1 MRKKN
6 KAILYLLVLSSFL
19 FSVSGQ
25 ESQDIKQKRESDSV
39 KAVKYLR
46 SAGDFI
52 AGNETDSARANI
64 SKSLDLASE
73 NGFLSIQAAD
83 FEFLGTYFDQQSD
96 WDEALR
102 NYLRASAAYT
112 KSNDNQNEAR
122 ILRLIAGKYY
132 KAGVYNKSVAYS
144 EQEFVLYS
152 EQESRMRASSA
163 ESAGKSYFFLPD
175 DSLSLKWYSAASH
188 YYLRDSDS
196 SGYLRCTE
204 KMGML
209 CTRSEKFDQAIEEYG
224 ILSSVYIGR
233 KDFKNLATT
242 SNQIGFLKFRKGDVD
257 SALVNFL
264 KAINYSEKSGKD
276 DFFLTDAWSNVA
288 ICYQNLGNQ
297 TEMLTSFRKALEHAK
312 DSRRTEEVARI
323 DRIIATIYFNKGDN
337 YHAEVYCLE
346 CIESAKKS
354 GNLDVLQLC
363 YKDYSAVLESGND
376 FVKALE
382 YYEKH
387 LNLRDS
393 LNYAN
398 RNSENER
405 NSRIAAMEA
414 SEQRIKSELSAEEI
428 QGLQLKNL
436 QTEAKRKEKELLLLQ
451 NQQELSRSENDRLN
465 QSLILVQERLELN
478 KRAQNIK
485 SLKLQQA
492 NDSLSLIQK
501 DESAKALVT
510 ENQLLAKDKQQK
522 ELEIKQQKLAK
533 RFAFGIGSL
542 MLLIAATILYG
553 LISTRKK
560 NQKLAES
567 KQQIEMINSDLE
579 IKNAEIL
586 KQKDIIEQKNQSI
599 TDSIQYASRIQ
610 TAVLP
615 PVSFLSDW
623 GIDNFILYKP
633 KDIVSGDFYWGV
645 EKNEKIILAA
655 GDCTGHGV
663 PGAFMS
669 MLGHAFLDEIISTK
683 EPENAADILNLLRD
697 EIISALKQKG
707 TTGEAHDGMDISLV
721 ILDLKAGKLDYS
733 GANNPL
739 YLIRDGNMM
748 QFKADRMPIGIHV
761 TTITPFTNQSVEIKK
776 DDYLYLFSDGYADQ
790 FGGPNGKKY
799 MYKPFQDLLLKHH
812 EKPMEL
818 QKEILD
824 NTFGKWKNEREQVD
838 DVLVIGLHI

>member
-1 MRKKN
+1 M
-6 KAILYLLVLSSFL
+6 
-19 FSVSGQ
+19 
-25 ESQDIKQKRESDSV
+25 
-39 KAVKYLR
+39 
-46 SAGDFI
+46 
-52 AGNETDSARANI
+52 AGNKTDSALDNI
-64 SKSLDLASE
+64 SKSISLASE
-73 NGFLSIQAAD
+73 NGLMNIQAKG
-83 FEFLGTYFDQQSD
+83 FEFLGSYYDQQSD

-112 KSNDNQNEAR
+112 KSFDNQNEAR

-132 KAGVYNKSVAYS
+132 KAGVYNKSAAYS
-144 EQEFVLYS
+144 EQEFILYG
-152 EQESRMRASSA
+152 EQESKMLASAA
-163 ESAGKSYFFLPD
+163 ESTGKSYFFLPD
-175 DSLSLKWYSAASH
+175 DSLSLKWYSTASH

-196 SGYLRCTE
+196 SGYLRCTD

-209 CTRSEKFDQAIEEYG
+209 CTRSGKFDQAIEEYN
-224 ILSSVYIGR
+224 ILSSVYEDR
-233 KDFKNLATT
+233 KDYKSLA
-242 SNQIGFLKFRKGDVD
+242 SACNQAGFLMFRKGDTK
-257 SALVNFL
+257 AAQEYFG
-264 KAINYSEKSGKD
+264 KAIEYSGKGEKD
-276 DFFLTDAWSNVA
+276 DFFLTDAWSNMA
-288 ICYQNLGNQ
+288 ICQQNLGNQ
-297 TEMLTSFRKALEHAK
+297 NEMLASFSKALEYSK
-312 DSRRTEEVARI
+312 TSGRTEEVARI
-323 DRIIATIYFNKGDN
+323 DRIIATIYFKKGDN

-405 NSRIAAMEA
+405 NSKIAAKEA
-414 SEQRIKSELSAEEI
+414 SEQRIISGLSAEEI

-451 NQQELSRSENDRLN
+451 KQQELSRSENAMLN
-465 QSLILVQERLELN
+465 QSLVLVQDRLELN
-478 KRAQNIK
+478 KRVQENK

-492 NDSLSLIQK
+492 NDSLNLIQK
-501 DESAKALVT
+501 DEAAKNLET
-510 ENQLLAKDKQQK
+510 ENILLGKDKLLK
-522 ELEIKQQKLAK
+522 EKQLKDEKLA
-533 RFAFGIGSL
+533 RQFAVGIGFL
-542 MLLIAATILYG
+542 MLLAAASILFG

-579 IKNAEIL
+579 IKNAEVL

-697 EIISALKQKG
+697 EIINALKQKG

-721 ILDLKAGKLDYS
+721 ILDLKAGKLDYA

-739 YLIRDGNMM
+739 YLIRDGKMI
-748 QFKADRMPIGIHV
+748 QYKADRMPIGIHV
-761 TTITPFTNQSVEIKK
+761 TSITPFTNLSVEIRK

-824 NTFGKWKNEREQVD
+824 NTFGKWKNNREQVD

>member
-1 MRKKN
+1 MRKKT
-6 KAILYLLVLSSFL
+6 KSILYLLLVSSFL
-19 FSVSGQ
+19 FNVYGQ
-25 ESQDIKQKRESDSV
+25 ESQDIRQKRESDSV
-39 KAVKYLR
+39 KAVAYLR
-46 SAGDFI
+46 SAGDFMT
-52 AGNETDSARANI
+52 GNKSDSALANI
-64 SKSLDLASE
+64 SRSLDIASE
-73 NGFLSIQAAD
+73 NGFLYVQAAG
-83 FEFLGTYFDQQSD
+83 FEFLGAYYDQQSD

-102 NYLRASAAYT
+102 NYLRASEAYT
-112 KSNDNQNEAR
+112 KSSDNQNEAR

-132 KAGVYNKSVAYS
+132 KAGVYNKSAAYS
-144 EQEFVLYS
+144 EQEFILYG
-152 EQESRMRASSA
+152 EQESRMLASAA

-175 DSLSLKWYSAASH
+175 DSLSLKWFSAASY
-188 YYLRDSDS
+188 YYLIDSDS
-196 SGYLRCTE
+196 SGYLRCTD

-209 CTRSEKFDQAIEEYG
+209 CTRSGKFDQAIEEYN
-224 ILSSVYIGR
+224 ILSSVYTGR
-233 KDFKNLATT
+233 KDLKNLANT
-242 SNQIGFLKFRKGDVD
+242 SNQIGFLMFRKGDVN
-257 SALVNFL
+257 SALDNFR
-264 KAINYSEKSGKD
+264 KAIEYSEKGGSD

-297 TEMLTSFRKALEHAK
+297 TEMLTSFHNALEHAK
-312 DSRRTEEVARI
+312 ASGKTEEVASI
-323 DRIIATIYFNKGDN
+323 DRIMATIYFKKGDN

-354 GNLDVLQLC
+354 GNLDVLELC
-363 YKDYSAVLESGND
+363 YKDYSSVLESGND
-376 FVKALE
+376 FVKALG

-393 LNYAN
+393 IDFAN
-398 RNSENER
+398 RLAEKDR
-405 NSRIAAMEA
+405 TDRIAAIQA
-414 SEQRIKSELSAEEI
+414 SEQRIKNELSSEEI
-428 QGLQLKNL
+428 QGLQFKNL
-436 QTEAKRKEKELLLLQ
+436 KIEARRKENELLLLQ
-451 NQQELSRSENDRLN
+451 KQQELNRSENDRLN
-465 QSLILVQERLELN
+465 QSLVLAGERYELTKRVQEN
-478 KRAQNIK
+478 K

-501 DESAKALVT
+501 DESAKALIT
-510 ENQLLAKDKQQK
+510 ENQLLAKDKLQK
-522 ELEIKQQKLAK
+522 ETEIKRQKLAK
-533 RFAFGIGSL
+533 RFALGIGSL
-542 MLLIAATILYG
+542 LLLVAASILFG

-567 KQQIEMINSDLE
+567 KRQIEIINSDLE
-579 IKNAEIL
+579 IKNAEVL

-599 TDSIQYASRIQ
+599 TDSIQYTSRIQ

-645 EKNEKIILAA
+645 EKDEKIILAA

-669 MLGHAFLDEIISTK
+669 MLGHAFLDEIISTR

-697 EIISALKQKG
+697 EIINALKQKG

-721 ILDLKAGKLDYS
+721 ILDLKAGKLDYA

-739 YLIRDGNMM
+739 YLIRDGKMN
-748 QFKADRMPIGIHV
+748 QYKADRMPIGIHV
-761 TTITPFTNQSVEIKK
+761 TSITPFTNQSVEIKK
-776 DDYLYLFSDGYADQ
+776 DDHLYLFSDGYADQ

-799 MYKPFQDLLLKHH
+799 MYKPFQELLLKHH
-812 EKPMEL
+812 DKTMEL

-824 NTFGKWKNEREQVD
+824 NTFGKWKNDREQVD